1 MDYTSEYQSKLRT
14 PDQAVKIVKSG
25 DWIDYITNLAF
36 PELLDAALARRTE
49 ELKDVKIRGNLIFKP
64 LQTVEGDP
72 LREHFIYNSWHC
84 SAYERDLCD
93 RGLCNFIPM
102 IFRNLVPYYRHFLKV
117 NVAMCAVAPMD
128 RH

>member
-36 PELLDAALARRTE
+36 PELLDAALAERKE

-64 LQTVEGDP
+64 LQTVYAGGADCRAQP
-72 LREHFIYNSWHC
+72 QQPHQ
-84 SAYERDLCD
+84 A
-93 RGLCNFIPM
+93 
-102 IFRNLVPYYRHFLKV
+102 
-117 NVAMCAVAPMD
+117 
-128 RH
+128 